1 MYNISIFGNK
11 NVNMLCF
18 VLSMMILFSFEFI
31 FLRFSFW
38 SFSTNSESLLQC
50 YADNFYKTVNCCPQT
65 LLQWHGDSVLEK
77 KIGWMCYR
85 KQELFTLHEHLS
97 SPYVFGG
104 DHVNHLFFSFLF
116 LYSLSSSCL
125 VYSMLPVSLDCLR
138 RVLCTQC
145 CQCLWI
151 VHSWLRLWFSVTLIL
166 VPR

>member
-1 MYNISIFGNK
+1 MYCRWWYYSHLNSYFYVFHFEVFQRIVSLYYNVTLTISIK
-11 NVNMLCF
+11 
-18 VLSMMILFSFEFI
+18 
-31 FLRFSFW
+31 
-38 SFSTNSESLLQC
+38 LLTAVPKHC
-50 YADNFYKTVNCCPQT
+50 YSDTATVS
-65 LLQWHGDSVLEK
+65 WK